1 MSDRD
6 GKHLRPK
13 TVMVIEDD
21 PDCLEALSNVLK
33 FGGYGVL
40 EATNGL
46 EALRAL
52 ESGQAPDL
60 ILLDL
65 MLPVMAGAQFLDEQ
79 RARPSLAQIPV
90 ALLSGERDLSRRAA
104 ELAVAGY
111 ITKPVGL
118 DDLLSTV
125 RRLAGLVEP
134 APDSQRS

>member
-1 MSDRD
+1 MSDR
-6 GKHLRPK
+6 GGTHLRPK

-21 PDCLEALSNVLK
+21 PDCLRAVSRGLK
-33 FGGYGVL
+33 FGGYGVV

-52 ESGQAPDL
+52 ESGQAPAL

-65 MLPVMAGAQFLDEQ
+65 MLPVMDGARFLDEQ

-90 ALLSGERDLSRRAA
+90 ALFSGERDLARRAV

-111 ITKPVGL
+111 ICKPVDL

-125 RRLAGLVEP
+125 RRLAGPGTPP
-134 APDSQRS
+134 AGSERG